1 MSAGSDLRAMRP
13 KFVIVCARCGKRK
26 EVSDA
31 RAKYCGSTC
40 RSRAC
45 RDAKKVA
52 LSQRGSHEDLG
63 VAP

>member
-13 KFVIVCARCGKRK
+13 KFVIVCARPGCGKRK

-45 RDAKKVA
+45 REAKKIA
-52 LSQRGSHEDLG
+52 LADKGEMR
-63 VAP
+63 